1 MKSQPFKN
9 QAFCLAL
16 ATILAIFP
24 FTAVWQKARAADFS
38 EAYMRLS
45 RMKAATAADVLV
57 VFTVPA
63 GNVAT
68 EAKVT
73 VDFAA
78 GTTVGGTPAVST
90 TGLPAGVTALPG
102 TLSASSALQ
111 VVTITGVTNLTAAA
125 TYGFFLTSTVTNGV
139 AGQYVNTVSTLTAGD
154 AAIDSRQ
161 VTTRVIAN
169 DQIVITAVVP
179 PTFSIALAAN
189 TDAFTADLDTSSV
202 VSSSGVAIT
211 LATNASNGWLM
222 WIKATNAGLLS
233 TAASHTVSST
243 GDETDATPAT
253 VSAGTE
259 QFVLDANL
267 TTDSPT
273 GGTGTVTVAGEY
285 NGATTSQGGTV
296 TTSYNQ
302 TASADGP
309 TDNDVITL
317 VARSAISGLTPAA
330 TDYAETVTVTG
341 AGRF

>member
-1 MKSQPFKN
+1 MKRQPLLTK
-9 QAFCLAL
+9 ASVAVLATVLAL
-16 ATILAIFP
+16 FP
-24 FTAVWQKARAADFS
+24 FTALLNKVFAADFTN
-38 EAYMRLS
+38 AYMRLG
-45 RMKAATAADVLV
+45 RMKASTAADVLV
-57 VFTVPA
+57 VFTIPA

-78 GTTVGGTPAVST
+78 GTTVSGTPTVST

-102 TLSASSALQ
+102 TLSASTTLQ
-111 VVTITGVTNLTAAA
+111 VVTITGVTNLTAAT
-125 TYGFFLTSTVTNGV
+125 TYGFFLTSTITNGV

-161 VTTRVIAN
+161 VTTRVIAD

-179 PTFSIALAAN
+179 PTFSISLAAN
-189 TDAFTADLDTSSV
+189 TDAFTTNLDTSSV
-202 VSSSGVAIT
+202 VSTSGVAIT
-211 LATNASNGWLM
+211 LATNASNGWLLWM
-222 WIKATNAGLLS
+222 KTANAGLVS
-233 TAASHTVSST
+233 SAAAHTISST
-243 GDETDATPAT
+243 GDATDNTPAT

-273 GGTGTVTVAGEY
+273 GGTGTVTIAGEY

-296 TTSYNQ
+296 TTAFNQ
-302 TASADGP
+302 VASADGP
-309 TDNDVITL
+309 TDNDVITF
-317 VARSAISGLTPAA
+317 VGRSGISGLTPAA

-341 AGRF
+341 AGKF